1 MLREGVVV
9 VGIETDRGP
18 WVAAWVA
25 TGYRLFAINPMS
37 VARYRERALDLG
49 GEVRCRRCARA
60 GRDRPT
66 GSGPSPVGGW
76 RQRGGGGAQ
85 AGGPGHQ
92 SLIWD
97 RTGHLQRLRAALR
110 EYFLA
115 AVDAF
120 AAAKIELGDPDA
132 LELLAGRRIHGQ
144 RPGCPGRSLPR

>member
-1 MLREGVVV
+1 MPPMRTCWPRSSDW
-9 VGIETDRGP
+9 IGP
-18 WVAAWVA
+18 ITGRWLA
-25 TGYRLFAINPMS
+25 T
-37 VARYRERALDLG
+37 ARR
-49 GEVRCRRCARA
+49 
-60 GRDRPT
+60 
-66 GSGPSPVGGW
+66 W
-76 RQRGGGGAQ
+76 RAQ